1 MSVWLS
7 VPCLPEYVA
16 NADGQVMRVPYEE
29 AMPHGGTRTYGGRPT
44 FGVIREKNSFRPTI
58 RFRRKNCGNLDDSL
72 LDAIEDYV
80 KRQRKR
86 AEAPRLF
93 STDDDQPLARSSG
106 DDLREDAK
114 LSPSASNK
122 GENVL

>member
-1 MSVWLS
+1 MSAERVVVVEESALGQ
-7 VPCLPEYVA
+7 YVK
-16 NADGQVMRVPYEE
+16 VV
-29 AMPHGGTRTYGGRPT
+29 T
-44 FGVIREKNSFRPTI
+44 
-58 RFRRKNCGNLDDSL
+58 CGNLDDSL

-122 GENVL
+122 GENV